1 MIVVAGALYVGAS
14 ARAGYLQGCRDV
26 VEQARAAAGC
36 LDFALSPDLV
46 DDRRINVL
54 ERWATR
60 EDLMRFRG
68 SGPADEQNDVIESA
82 DVQEL
87 EVADA

>member
-68 SGPADEQNDVIESA
+68 SGPSDEQNDAIESA

-87 EVADA
+87 EVPDA